1 MGFSFVFMEHTFSVH
16 QRLCF
21 LGLQTVRV
29 NKLSTPSPCPKMG
42 TPVGIGLVAATF
54 CQQYL
59 GWYFSSLELE
69 QVTLRVLQAQDL
81 YTNHDKAEEKS
92 SVQP

>member
-1 MGFSFVFMEHTFSVH
+1 
-16 QRLCF
+16 
-21 LGLQTVRV
+21 
-29 NKLSTPSPCPKMG
+29 MG